1 MNIILVTTVPRRV
14 PIQTAMVLAWETE
27 AAEGASS
34 DFRDM
39 VKIAQTHFHRRA
51 DFKAWRGTLSARPAL
66 MFIPFN

>member
-1 MNIILVTTVPRRV
+1 
-14 PIQTAMVLAWETE
+14 MVFVWETEKAE
-27 AAEGASS
+27 AAEGASG